1 MENAKSRDPGLAE
14 YVTKRVILVSPL
26 YQLSK
31 SAPPSKHQE
40 IKVQT
45 AKLAV
50 IITLSATDCR
60 AHNTARVI

>member
-31 SAPPSKHQE
+31 SVPPSKHQE

-45 AKLAV
+45 AKLAA
-50 IITLSATDCR
+50 IISLLATDCR
-60 AHNTARVI
+60 AYNTARVI